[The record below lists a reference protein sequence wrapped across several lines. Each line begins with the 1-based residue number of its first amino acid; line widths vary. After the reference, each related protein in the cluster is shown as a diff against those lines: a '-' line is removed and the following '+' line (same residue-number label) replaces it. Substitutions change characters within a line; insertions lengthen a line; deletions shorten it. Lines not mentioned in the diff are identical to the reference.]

1 MNLKHIFLGCTAL
14 LLSGCRV
21 NDHTTAMIVGTK
33 IIRATAAS
41 GSCVYD
47 PTTKEFTFG
56 IFNPT
61 AGGYTH
67 ALVLENHLSDN
78 STLGSGRINTNE
90 FQVELAVINY
100 EQIDG
105 PPVTL
110 PEQVVS
116 GNALIATGGVGI
128 TQLQLVTPA
137 IAAAIGANSMKIRLH
152 VQVWGRTLDGQRV
165 KSSTYEYVIQA
176 DPTFVLPPPSPPC
189 AAPAVAQSCE
199 GTNQDT
205 DVFCQ

>member
-1 MNLKHIFLGCTAL
+1 MNLKHIFLGCAAL

-21 NDHTTAMIVGTK
+21 NDHTSAAIVGTK
-33 IIRATAAS
+33 IIRATATS

-47 PTTKEFTFG
+47 PATKEFTFG

-67 ALVLENHLSDN
+67 ALVLENRLLNNVD
-78 STLGSGRINTNE
+78 LGPGRVNTND
-90 FQVELAVINY
+90 FQVEFGVIDY

-110 PEQVVS
+110 PQQMVA
-116 GNALIATGGVGI
+116 GNALIATGGTGI
-128 TQLQLVTPA
+128 TQLELVTPA
-137 IAAAIGANSMKIRLH
+137 VAAAIGANTMKIRLH

-165 KSSTYEYVIQA
+165 KSSTYE
-176 DPTFVLPPPSPPC
+176 
-189 AAPAVAQSCE
+189 
-199 GTNQDT
+199 
-205 DVFCQ
+205 

>member
-1 MNLKHIFLGCTAL
+1 MNPKHIFLGCAAL

-21 NDHTTAMIVGTK
+21 NNHTTASVVGTK
-33 IIRATAAS
+33 IIQATAGS

-47 PTTKEFTFG
+47 PGTKELTFG

-67 ALVLENHLSDN
+67 GLVLENHLPDN
-78 STLGSGRINTNE
+78 SAIAPGRVNTND
-90 FQVELAVINY
+90 FQVEFGVIDY

-110 PEQVVS
+110 PQEMVP
-116 GNALIATGGVGI
+116 GNGLIPTGGVGV
-128 TQLQLVTPA
+128 TQLDLVTPA
-137 IAAAIGANSMKIRLH
+137 VAAAIGANTMKIRIDA
-152 VQVWGRTLDGQRV
+152 QVWGRTLDGQRV
-165 KSSTYEYVIQA
+165 KTSTYEYVVQA
-176 DPTFVLPPPSPPC
+176 DPAFVLP
-189 AAPAVAQSCE
+189 APTCTAPQVPYACE

-205 DVFCQ
+205 TAICK